1 MNKSQ
6 NNSITLSNLF
16 GEQISREKAL
26 SLLQQDSE
34 TYETFLTFPLAE
46 QENILSFIQ
55 GQHELKITL
64 DTFFNHVLSPTNHPD
79 RLESLISC
87 LLNQEVHIKTV
98 LPREGNKLVESGS
111 LVIMDII
118 VELAD
123 GSQIRDIRI

>member
-1 MNKSQ
+1 MNKSK

-16 GEQISREKAL
+16 GEQISRKEAL

-46 QENILSFIQ
+46 QENVLSFIQ
-55 GQHELKITL
+55 GQHGLKITL

-87 LLNQEVHIKTV
+87 LLKSLILSCANTTASKAKKVSD
-98 LPREGNKLVESGS
+98 LPIG
-111 LVIMDII
+111 I
-118 VELAD
+118 
-123 GSQIRDIRI
+123 